1 MIELDGV
8 ATVNH
13 VKRALIY
20 VHYNKN
26 DELSEYVIYQLEKLK
41 HFYKKIVILSNSKLT
56 DSSLIRLEKYADA
69 VIQRN
74 NIGFDFAAWRDG
86 IRHIGWETLE
96 TYDELTFMNDTCFG
110 PIRDMS
116 TIYEQFNKNLEA
128 DFWGITN
135 HREEMN
141 GMPGTVNERNPLG
154 DPIP

>member
-74 NIGFDFAAWRDG
+74 NIGSILLHGVTGYDILDG
-86 IRHIGWETLE
+86 KLWKR
-96 TYDELTFMNDTCFG
+96 M
-110 PIRDMS
+110 
-116 TIYEQFNKNLEA
+116 
-128 DFWGITN
+128 TN
-135 HREEMN
+135 
-141 GMPGTVNERNPLG
+141 
-154 DPIP
+154 